1 MIKKRRDEKQSL
13 QSKIKRRESITIT
26 VAIIIVILRARIEIV
41 IALLLL
47 LPVVRSSVAVATA
60 IVLTLIS
67 VLTIAAERI
76 VISRPVVHG
85 RVNVRRFLK
94 RHVIE
99 ERLLLIVQGLVVSRE
114 RAVHGQ
120 RVELTGRVR
129 WMFDFLVGGQ
139 FVELLVA
146 RFEVEIV
153 VKGIATLVER
163 LAIATCWTALLM
175 VVLLLLLLLLLRPT
189 VVVEVAL
196 LLTIL
201 LTRLDGRIRA
211 VVGEER
217 LPNGQGVLVLVLM
230 RCLRRV
236 TVRWPRMLSPVRV
249 RLLGFVEREIVEE
262 FTSIAGVMRRW
273 LLLSSPFRW
282 REHRPRRAQFTTF
295 ILSSVLRRLVI
306 GEIEMVQ
313 ILHQSM
319 VHA

>member
-1 MIKKRRDEKQSL
+1 M
-13 QSKIKRRESITIT
+13 
-26 VAIIIVILRARIEIV
+26 
-41 IALLLL
+41 
-47 LPVVRSSVAVATA
+47 
-60 IVLTLIS
+60 
-67 VLTIAAERI
+67 TIAAERI

-175 VVLLLLLLLLLRPT
+175 VVVLLLLLRPT

-295 ILSSVLRRLVI
+295 ILSSVLRRLII

-319 VHA
+319 ADA